1 MSPLGAGY
9 RISRLKRGRL
19 SRAVVKFFS
28 GIRMDHAGPSWWRHH
43 RPDSSPLRL
52 AIAKERLDDESRR
65 LLDSY
70 LRGHDVNQIATL
82 HGMTRD
88 SVAAL
93 LAVLVKRVQSLVA
106 RIPEGSA
113 EGN

>member
-1 MSPLGAGY
+1 
-9 RISRLKRGRL
+9 
-19 SRAVVKFFS
+19 
-28 GIRMDHAGPSWWRHH
+28 MDHAGPPSWRRHQ

-52 AIAKERLDDESRR
+52 AITKERLDAESRR

-70 LRGHDVNQIATL
+70 LRGHDVNQIVTL

-106 RIPEGSA
+106 RIPESSA